1 MFRPAPSSAFWRA
14 LPLRLV
20 LSIVGLLALVLAAG
34 VLVGAR
40 YAAALLET
48 AVSPAVR
55 IRLTN
60 QGILLASLFL
70 LPALGVLA
78 FMTFQ
83 SYMAVTPRFERSKP
97 FMRNILHTLPPPAL
111 TTHSPPLL
119 TPF

>member
-14 LPLRLV
+14 LPLSLV
-20 LSIVGLLALVLAAG
+20 LSIVGLLALVLATG

-60 QGILLASLFL
+60 PAFRRASLFL
-70 LPALGVLA
+70 LPALAVTRLT
-78 FMTFQ
+78 TFQ
-83 SYMAVTPRFERSKP
+83 THIPGTRTCQPA
-97 FMRNILHTLPPPAL
+97 HTAMP
-111 TTHSPPLL
+111 H
-119 TPF
+119 